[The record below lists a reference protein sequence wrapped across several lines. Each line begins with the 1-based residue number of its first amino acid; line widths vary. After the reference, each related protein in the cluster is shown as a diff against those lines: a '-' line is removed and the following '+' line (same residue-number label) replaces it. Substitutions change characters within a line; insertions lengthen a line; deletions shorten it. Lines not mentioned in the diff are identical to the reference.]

1 VSSSPA
7 IAGAMVPSPAPRE
20 RVPSTAK
27 RVRVDAAGLAAI
39 LFFLLAAALPARA
52 DEFAAL
58 VSALGADGF
67 AEKQQAVVGLG
78 KLGDGRAVA
87 VLTALKN
94 GRLIMAPDGRVLIA
108 GPVKPIDPVT
118 GDEVSDVA
126 ADGLERIRVNN
137 RLRVAID
144 GALGELTLFGADP
157 DARLAAAQDALRHP
171 SADQVPLLERAIAAE
186 KSPGIRAAM
195 EQSLSAAR
203 LLSGS
208 KEERLAALRTLGA
221 TTDPQIKNLLDQF
234 RADPDTD
241 PELRKAADTALASI
255 ENRLWLVGLAA
266 NLFQGI
272 SLGSVL
278 LLAAIGLAITFGVMG
293 VINMAHGEMI
303 MLGAYAAYVC
313 QQFFRAFLP
322 PGWID
327 AYLVV
332 AVPVAFLFTGAVG
345 VVLERSVIRF
355 LYGRPLETLLAT
367 WGVSLILQQAVRSVF
382 GSPNKEVSNP
392 GWMTGGFDPI
402 GGFTITWNRLV
413 IILFCFIVLGALALL
428 LNHTSFGLQMRAV
441 TQNRPMASVMGIR
454 TARVDALT
462 FGLGSG
468 IAGMAGVA
476 LSQIGNVSPNLG
488 TIYIVDSFLVVVFGG
503 VGNLMGTLV
512 GALSLGIVN
521 KFLEPV
527 AGAILGK
534 IVVLVAIILFI
545 QRRPRGLFALKGRT
559 AEAEA

>member
-1 VSSSPA
+1 
-7 IAGAMVPSPAPRE
+7 MRE
-20 RVPSTAK
+20 RVLSAAK
-27 RVRVDAAGLAAI
+27 RVRVAWLAGLV
-39 LFFLLAAALPARA
+39 LLVATTALPARA
-52 DEFAAL
+52 DDFSTL
-58 VSALGADGF
+58 LSALAADGF
-67 AEKQQAVVGLG
+67 ADKEQAVIGLG
-78 KLGDGRAVA
+78 KLGDGRAVP
-87 VLTALKN
+87 VLTALN
-94 GRLIMAPDGRVLIA
+94 EGRLLKAPDGRVVVVDATKLT
-108 GPVKPIDPVT
+108 DPVT
-118 GDEVSDVA
+118 GAEMSGVS
-126 ADGLERIRVNN
+126 ADALDRIRVNN
-137 RLRVAID
+137 RLRGAIE
-144 GALGELTLFGADP
+144 GALGVLTLFSSDP
-157 DARLAAAQDALRHP
+157 AARLAAAQDALRHP
-171 SADQVPLLERAIAAE
+171 SADQATLLEKAVAAE
-186 KSPGIRAAM
+186 QDPAIKAAI
-195 EQSLSAAR
+195 EQSLATAR
-203 LLSGS
+203 LVSGS
-208 KEERLAALRTLGA
+208 KAEKLAAARALGA

-234 RADPDTD
+234 RGAPDTD
-241 PELRKAADTALASI
+241 PELRQAADAALASI

-303 MLGAYAAYVC
+303 MLGAYAAYLC
-313 QQFFRAFLP
+313 QQIFRAVLP
-322 PGWID
+322 PAWIG

-332 AVPVAFLFTGAVG
+332 AVPVAFLFAGAVG

-367 WGVSLILQQAVRSVF
+367 WGVSLILQQAVRSIF

-392 GWMTGGFDPI
+392 SWMTGGFDPI
-402 GGFTITWNRLV
+402 GGFTITWNRLA
-413 IILFCFIVLGALALL
+413 IILFCFVVLGVLTLV
-428 LNHTSFGLQMRAV
+428 LNRTRFGLHMRAV
-441 TQNRPMASVMGIR
+441 TQNRAMASVMGIR

-488 TIYIVDSFLVVVFGG
+488 MIYIVDSFLVVVFGG

-521 KFLEPV
+521 KFLEPF